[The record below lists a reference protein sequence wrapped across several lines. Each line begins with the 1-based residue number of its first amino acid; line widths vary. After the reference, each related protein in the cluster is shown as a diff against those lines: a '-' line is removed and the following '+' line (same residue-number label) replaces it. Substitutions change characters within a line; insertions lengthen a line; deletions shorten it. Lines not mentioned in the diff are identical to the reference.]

1 MFDFWQ
7 DGFEN
12 TLEKNKNCGR
22 WLDIVTVMLPEVT
35 SWEIAFENIL
45 SMSVLEWLVSLG
57 GCRIYGKNEFEAR

>member
-12 TLEKNKNCGR
+12 TLEKNENCGR

-45 SMSVLEWLVSLG
+45 SMSVW
-57 GCRIYGKNEFEAR
+57 ND